1 MKKRK
6 ENMTPDYRKS
16 GYIKVGRSVL
26 RALFVGENELK
37 GLAKVLLCV
46 DTFAYFSEGQ
56 VCLNDQ
62 VYFCH
67 PGEWITSYTEIEEL
81 TGIDRRLVKKY
92 LVKLEQQHFLI
103 MSETGSYR
111 RIALVNYE
119 QSTQVQH
126 GETATGIPDSGNPS
140 GGTESSI
147 WDMAMN
153 LYNPN
158 NGQKGVAN

>member
-16 GYIKVGRSVL
+16 GYLMVGRSVL
-26 RALFVGENELK
+26 RAFFSGEHELQE
-37 GLAKVLLCV
+37 LAKVLLCV
-46 DTFAYFSEGQ
+46 ETFAYFSEGQ
-56 VCLNDQ
+56 VCLNDR

-81 TGIDRRLVKKY
+81 TRIDRRLVKKC
-92 LVKLEQQHFLI
+92 LLKLEQQHFVIL
-103 MSETGSYR
+103 SDTGSYK

-119 QSTQVQH
+119 QSLQVH
-126 GETATGIPDSGNPS
+126 HEETKSVVGNTGSPMDSG
-140 GGTESSI
+140 SSL

-153 LYNPN
+153 LYNPG
-158 NGQKGVAN
+158 NGQQGGVN

>member
-16 GYIKVGRSVL
+16 GYLMVGRSVL
-26 RALFVGENELK
+26 RAFFSGEHELQE
-37 GLAKVLLCV
+37 LAKVLLCV
-46 DTFAYFSEGQ
+46 ETFAYFSEGQ
-56 VCLNDQ
+56 VCLNDR

-81 TGIDRRLVKKY
+81 TRIDRRQVKKC
-92 LVKLEQQHFLI
+92 LLKLEQQHFVML
-103 MSETGSYR
+103 SDAGFYK

-119 QSTQVQH
+119 QCLKVH
-126 GETATGIPDSGNPS
+126 HEETPVDRENGCNPTDSG
-140 GGTESSI
+140 SSL

-153 LYNPN
+153 FYNMAN
-158 NGQKGVAN
+158 KQQGGVN

>member
-16 GYIKVGRSVL
+16 GYLKVGRSVL
-26 RALFVGENELK
+26 RAFFTGERELQEM
-37 GLAKVLLCV
+37 AKVLLCV
-46 DTFAYFSEGQ
+46 ETFAYFSEGQ

-62 VYFCH
+62 VFFCH
-67 PGEWITSYTEIEEL
+67 PGEWITSYTEMEEL

-103 MSETGSYR
+103 LSDAGFYR

-119 QSTQVQH
+119 QSIQIQH
-126 GETATGIPDSGNPS
+126 SETNTGIDNNDNPIDSG
-140 GGTESSI
+140 SSI
-147 WDMAMN
+147 WDMA
-153 LYNPN
+153 N
-158 NGQKGVAN
+158 NFYSSDNGRKGVVN

>member
-26 RALFVGENELK
+26 RAFFVGENELK

-46 DTFAYFSEGQ
+46 ETFAYFSEGQ

-81 TGIDRRLVKKY
+81 TGIDRRLVKKH

-103 MSETGSYR
+103 VSDAGSYR

-119 QSTQVQH
+119 QSVQVQH
-126 GETATGIPDSGNPS
+126 GEAAARIPYSGNTPDGS
-140 GGTESSI
+140 ESSI
-147 WDMAMN
+147 WDIAMN
-153 LYNPN
+153 FYNPD
-158 NGQKGVAN
+158 NGQKGVVN

>member
-16 GYIKVGRSVL
+16 GYLKVGRSVL
-26 RALFVGENELK
+26 RAFFMGERDLHEL
-37 GLAKVLLCV
+37 ACVLLCV
-46 DTFAYFSEGQ
+46 ETFAYFSEGQ

-81 TGIDRRLVKKY
+81 TGIDRRQVKKY
-92 LVKLEQQHFLI
+92 LVKLEKQHFVLV
-103 MSETGSYR
+103 SNVGFYK

-119 QSTQVQH
+119 QSVQVQH
-126 GETATGIPDSGNPS
+126 GEPAANKTNEIDRNNS
-140 GGTESSI
+140 GGSI
-147 WDMAMN
+147 WDEAMN
-153 LYNPN
+153 FYNPGN
-158 NGQKGVAN
+158 NQKGAVN

>member
-16 GYIKVGRSVL
+16 GYLKVGRSVL
-26 RALFVGENELK
+26 RAFFMGERDLHEL
-37 GLAKVLLCV
+37 ACVLLCV
-46 DTFAYFSEGQ
+46 ETFAYFSEGQ

-81 TGIDRRLVKKY
+81 TGIDRRQVKKC
-92 LVKLEQQHFLI
+92 LVKLEKQHFVLV
-103 MSETGSYR
+103 SNVGFYK

-119 QSTQVQH
+119 QSVQVQQ
-126 GETATGIPDSGNPS
+126 GEPAANKTNEIDRNNS
-140 GGTESSI
+140 GGSI
-147 WDMAMN
+147 WDEAMN
-153 LYNPN
+153 FYNPGN
-158 NGQKGVAN
+158 NQKGAVN